1 MVPNIVF
8 GVVFLGILA
17 AFLITAKINSYHRRQ
32 ALGGAL
38 LIVPFGLLFVNLVFP
53 EVFEK
58 LSPRLSPKMVNN
70 LVAGIPMIWGGII
83 LARKHLPG
91 EPWRPAI
98 LHNPILIC
106 GFLITSIVYLYN
118 QEVLRDDLFIYACSI
133 AMSAQSLLLV
143 ATIFWHKKI
152 PEYPNLYK
160 KILNQP
166 DSVRQTAVK
175 YPPAVGGIEVKS
187 LEEILSGHRE
197 LLHNIDLT
205 TETGGVFEKRYWPA
219 IERYAGLV
227 HLLPASENDH
237 HRDAGGLLHHGLEVG
252 YYTMALARAGMYG
265 REYGLR
271 KREGRER
278 WLFACFMA
286 GLCHD
291 LGKVVNDVRVSA
303 DGGLVWS
310 PDAVKL
316 TKWAAKNQVKKYYV
330 DWQPNR
336 HKVHEN
342 LTLGM
347 LGRVLTDDD
356 RQYISEMDTQLSKQ
370 VMLALAPASSADAAP
385 SVRPYN
391 IRGMIQ
397 DADSRSVKEDKKKSR
412 TPADLGL
419 ERATPMVRHYHD
431 GMQRLFQARKW
442 RINEPGA
449 AAWVIGP
456 AKDLYLIWPRCG
468 LELYESLQDEG
479 VKGVPASPEVIA
491 DTMAGNDLLVAAPE
505 GGFYWR
511 IKPEDMEGAP
521 LTALRINP
529 KFAPNFLNLLP
540 AGLNGSMQADEE
552 MASWSSV
559 STDDKAGSA
568 PASPSGQVIQL
579 HPASPEMHDASGP
592 GPGKAVMP
600 PQMGSSLP
608 PAGYVQQPT
617 EVEKPVGKGGW
628 SAAQILLIGISIGVL
643 GVLGVLTYYGKHWY
657 GDELSFWWYFWA
669 SWKTVFERT
678 HLHWTAFVT
687 VVVLIVMWI
696 YPKWKYKLDEGKE
709 QIAEIRKNAQEF
721 MDGAK
726 QEAIDI
732 RAAAGRE
739 GGEIKKAAKDEA
751 AETRIKAKIKAKE
764 EAVEVREQAAQD
776 AEAIRKQA
784 EEDGAKV
791 LQDAERDAIGK
802 IDHAN
807 KQMNA
812 LWFSLESKAIKEGVP
827 PEKLSVI
834 LKVKLKAEKDGE
846 ELLARV
852 EIQAKEAAEDIIA
865 EARAQAQ
872 AEAAEIITQAHTQ
885 AKKDTEEHLRKVQ
898 IQVADILDEARAQ
911 AAVIKQGQVQ
921 GTQEAGEITAQA
933 QEQAQDEHVHDQ
945 PVQDDMVEAGTS
957 PEGDMDDQ
965 GQNIQAQAELI
976 EQQEQATIQDVLSDR
991 QARVLE
997 YILEHGSMTIQEFES
1012 LYPDVNR
1019 RTLQRDLKIMVD
1031 KRLLLTEG
1039 ATHQMIYQIKGKIKV
1054 CDTDPK
1060 VCDILK
1066 SY

>member
-1 MVPNIVF
+1 M
-8 GVVFLGILA
+8 
-17 AFLITAKINSYHRRQ
+17 
-32 ALGGAL
+32 GGAL
-38 LIVPFGLLFVNLVFP
+38 LIVPFGLLFVNLVYP
-53 EVFEK
+53 EVFKK
-58 LSPRLSPKMVNN
+58 LSPLVSPQVVNV
-70 LVAGIPMIWGGII
+70 LVAGIPMVWGFII

-91 EPWRPAI
+91 EPWRPAV
-98 LHNPILIC
+98 LHNPSLIG
-106 GFLITSIVYLYN
+106 GFLITSIIFLYN
-118 QEVLRDDLFIYACSI
+118 HEVLRGDLVIWACLLGMLVI
-133 AMSAQSLLLV
+133 GLLLV
-143 ATIFWHKKI
+143 ATMFRRKKT
-152 PEYPNLYK
+152 PEYPTLYK

-166 DSVRQTAVK
+166 DSVQQTAVK
-175 YPPAVGGIEVKS
+175 YPPAAGGIEVKS
-187 LEEILSGHRE
+187 LEEILSGHKE
-197 LLHNIDLT
+197 LLHNIDLS

-252 YYTMALARAGMYG
+252 YYAMALARAGMYG
-265 REYGLR
+265 REYGLQ

-291 LGKVVNDVRVSA
+291 LGKMVNDVRVSA
-303 DGGLVWS
+303 DGGLIWS
-310 PDAVKL
+310 PDASKL
-316 TKWAAKNQVKKYYV
+316 TDWAAKKQVKKYYV

-336 HKVHEN
+336 HKGHEN

-356 RQYISEMDTQLSKQ
+356 RQYISEMDKELSKQ
-370 VMLALAPASSADAAP
+370 IMLALAPSSSADAP
-385 SVRPYN
+385 SIRPYN
-391 IRGMIQ
+391 IRAMVQ
-397 DADSRSVKEDKKKSR
+397 NADSRSVKEDKKKSR

-431 GMQRLFQARKW
+431 GMQRLFQAGKW

-449 AAWVIGP
+449 AAWVMGP

-491 DTMAGNDLLVAAPE
+491 DIMAGNDLLVAAPE

-511 IKPEDMEGAP
+511 IKPGDMDDAP

-540 AGLNGSMQADEE
+540 SGLNGLMQADKG
-552 MASWSSV
+552 MSSWSPV
-559 STDDKAGSA
+559 GTDDKAGSA
-568 PASPSGQVIQL
+568 SAKPSGQVIQL
-579 HPASPEMHDASGP
+579 YSALPEMHDTLGP
-592 GPGKAVMP
+592 EQESAPTPPCMGPIP
-600 PQMGSSLP
+600 PQP
-608 PAGYVQQPT
+608 GYVQPV
-617 EVEKPVGKGGW
+617 EVEKPAAKGGW

-643 GVLGVLTYYGKHWY
+643 GVLGVLMYFGKHWY
-657 GDELSFWWYFWA
+657 GDELSFWWFFWA
-669 SWKTVFERT
+669 SWKTCLEET
-678 HLHWTAFVT
+678 YLHWTAVLAALMIIMTFV
-687 VVVLIVMWI
+687 I
-696 YPKWKYKLDEGKE
+696 PKFRFEEKE
-709 QIAEIRKNAQEF
+709 AEKKAAKIEAGAQDIL
-721 MDGAK
+721 DGAK

-732 RAAAGRE
+732 RAAAARE
-739 GGEIKKAAKDEA
+739 GGEIKKAAKDKA
-751 AETRIKAKIKAKE
+751 AEIRIKAKE

-776 AEAIRKQA
+776 AAAIRKRA
-784 EEDGAKV
+784 EEHGAKV

-827 PEKLSVI
+827 PDKLPEM
-834 LKVKLKAEKDGE
+834 LKAKIKAEKEGGE
-846 ELLARV
+846 MIARA

-898 IQVADILDEARAQ
+898 IQGADILDEARAQ

-921 GTQEAGEITAQA
+921 GTQEAVEITAQA
-933 QEQAQDEHVHDQ
+933 QEQGQVNDDQ
-945 PVQDDMVEAGTS
+945 PIQGDLPENENS
-957 PEGDMDDQ
+957 PDEDMDELGQ
-965 GQNIQAQAELI
+965 GELI
-976 EQQEQATIQDVLSDR
+976 EQQEQAAIQDVLSDR
-991 QARVLE
+991 QARALD

-1031 KRLLLTEG
+1031 DKGLLLTEG
-1039 ATHQMIYQIKGKIKV
+1039 ATHQMIYRIKGEIKV

-1060 VCDILK
+1060 VCDIPK
-1066 SY
+1066 TY